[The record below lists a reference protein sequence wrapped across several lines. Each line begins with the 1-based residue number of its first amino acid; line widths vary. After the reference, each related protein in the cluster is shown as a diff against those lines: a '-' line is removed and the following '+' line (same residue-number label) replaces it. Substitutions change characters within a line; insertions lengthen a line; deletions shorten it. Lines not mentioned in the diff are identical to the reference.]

1 MKKILTL
8 VVCATM
14 MLMLNGCS
22 SDESSK
28 DFHVR
33 NCSNTGCK
41 DRYMTRGD
49 STPYG
54 DDMILPTTEGNI
66 EYIAYVALS
75 GGYLSLN
82 HVNSIFNCAV
92 GQLNIQ
98 AVIDGN
104 VIKVLEKANEPE
116 YLANCVCPFDLY
128 CEIGP
133 LADGNYKIYIYKGS
147 FDGNDYT
154 NFSITYTSGLSGVH
168 KPWND

>member
-1 MKKILTL
+1 MKKISVL

-54 DDMILPTTEGNI
+54 DDMILPTTEECI
-66 EYIAYVALS
+66 EFKALS

-82 HVNSIFNCAV
+82 HINSIFNCAV

-104 VIKVLEKANEPE
+104 VIKVLEKANELE
-116 YLANCVCPFDLY
+116 ILANCVCPFDLY

-133 LADGNYKIYIYKGS
+133 LADGDYSIFIYKGS
-147 FDGNDYT
+147 FDSPDYT
-154 NFSITYTSGLSGVH
+154 NFPITYKSDLSGVY
-168 KPWND
+168 KPRNN